1 MAKALLCSRLS
12 RVAAAA
18 VAVPVPAG
26 HGVALA
32 RCVLSLAGLDPIPG
46 IQQPEVLSLTS
57 FYSAQAAG
65 ACPHG
70 DTGLLQSSCS

>member
-1 MAKALLCSRLS
+1 MAKALLCSRPS

-18 VAVPVPAG
+18 IAVTVPVG
-26 HGVALA
+26 CGVALA

-46 IQQPEVLSLTS
+46 IQQPEALPLTS
-57 FYSAQAAG
+57 SYSAQAAG

-70 DTGLLQSSCS
+70 DTGLL

>member
-1 MAKALLCSRLS
+1 MAKALLCSRPS

-18 VAVPVPAG
+18 MAVTVPVG
-26 HGVALA
+26 CGVA

-46 IQQPEVLSLTS
+46 IQQPEALPLTS
-57 FYSAQAAG
+57 SYSAQAAG

-70 DTGLLQSSCS
+70 DTGLL